1 MRRCCGGLF
10 SLVLRLLVVAA
21 AIGGL
26 VAPDAVAKSFPPR
39 WPQSPGTHAA
49 GAHLAPRGIASPAYA
64 ANLRGGF
71 AIVGNTLL
79 TCPENL
85 LPPPWRPT
93 DAITCSVANN
103 NDKSMRYVNVDP
115 GGNPARFNSSTA
127 TLSFR
132 RGPASRRRTC
142 TGGPISRVA

>member
-1 MRRCCGGLF
+1 MRMPSCIGTSSRSLLGSTHAALLWGAF
-10 SLVLRLLVVAA
+10 ALVLRLLVVTA

-49 GAHLAPRGIASPAYA
+49 GAHLAPRGIASPVYA
-64 ANLRGGF
+64 SNLRGGY

-85 LPPPWRPT
+85 LP
-93 DAITCSVANN
+93 A
-103 NDKSMRYVNVDP
+103 
-115 GGNPARFNSSTA
+115 G
-127 TLSFR
+127 R
-132 RGPASRRRTC
+132 RGGRLTQSHARRRT
-142 TGGPISRVA
+142 TTTRP